1 MESPSFTLN
10 DILFFVF
17 ASVSIASAIMVIT
30 RRNPVSSAL
39 FLVLNFFAL
48 GGLYLT
54 LNAQFI
60 AVIQIL
66 VYAGAIMVLF
76 LFVIML
82 LNLAD
87 EQRLSEKISY
97 VKMIA
102 VGLSIGVFLEIV
114 YIVGFSTG
122 SLPSGDLA
130 NGADIGTI
138 EQIGK
143 VLFTSFLFPVEIVA
157 ILLLVAVIGAVIL
170 AKKTLD

>member
-1 MESPSFTLN
+1 MELSTISLN
-10 DILFFVF
+10 DILFFLF
-17 ASVSIASAIMVIT
+17 ASVMIASGVMVIT

-39 FLVLNFFAL
+39 YLVLNFFTL
-48 GGLYLT
+48 GGIYLT

-82 LNLAD
+82 LNLGD
-87 EQRLSEKISY
+87 EQRLAEKISY
-97 VKMIA
+97 VKIAA

-122 SLPSGDLA
+122 TIPEGNLA
-130 NGADIGTI
+130 RGIEIGTI
-138 EQIGK
+138 EYLGK
-143 VLFTSFLFPVEIVA
+143 AMFTTFVFPIEIVA
-157 ILLLVAVIGAVIL
+157 ILLLAAVIGAVIL
-170 AKKTLD
+170 AKKTID